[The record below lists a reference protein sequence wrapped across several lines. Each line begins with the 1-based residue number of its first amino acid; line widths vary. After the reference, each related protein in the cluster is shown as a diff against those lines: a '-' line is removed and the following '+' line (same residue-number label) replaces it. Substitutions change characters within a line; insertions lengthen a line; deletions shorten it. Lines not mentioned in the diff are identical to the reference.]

1 LDKVKVLEKYLPAE
15 AAPLIARWID
25 YFKCEFKISRNRN
38 SKFGD
43 YRSPYGGKGHRIS
56 VNYDLNP
63 YAFLVTTVHEFA
75 HLHTWN
81 EHKQNAKPH
90 GTEWKN
96 NFKKMMQPF
105 FEKEIFPPDIK
116 KAIVSYLDN
125 PAASSCSDL
134 NLYRSLRKYDPPKE
148 SEAILT
154 VEKIPLKALFK
165 LKDGRVFRKDE
176 KLRKRFKC
184 TEVATRRVYLFSPVA
199 EVELIEGATAA

>member
-15 AAPLIARWID
+15 AAPLVARWID

-81 EHKQNAKPH
+81 EHKQTAKPH

-105 FEKEIFPPDIK
+105 FEKEIFPADVK
-116 KAIVSYLDN
+116 KAIVNYLNN

-154 VEKIPLKALFK
+154 VEKVPLKALFK
-165 LKDGRVFRKDE
+165 LKDGRIFRKDE

>member
-1 LDKVKVLEKYLPAE
+1 MDKVKVLEKYLPPD
-15 AAPLIARWID
+15 AAPLIGRWID
-25 YFKCEFKISRNRN
+25 YFKCEFKISRNRG

-81 EHKQNAKPH
+81 EHKQKAKPH
-90 GTEWKN
+90 GTEWKA

-105 FEKEIFPPDIK
+105 FEKDIFPADVK
-116 KAIVSYLDN
+116 HAITSYLNN

-134 NLYRSLRKYDPPKE
+134 NLYRSLRKYDAPKE
-148 SEAILT
+148 SVLT
-154 VEKIPLKALFK
+154 VEKVPLKALFK
-165 LKDGRVFRKDE
+165 IKGGRVFRKE
-176 KLRKRFKC
+176 EQLRKRFKC
-184 TEVATRRVYLFSPVA
+184 VEIATKRVYLFSPVA
-199 EVELIEGATAA
+199 EVELVED